1 MKRFRVLLSFIMPYK
16 WFAVQN
22 ILFNILAALFSLF
35 TFSLISPFLKILFAV
50 VPETP
55 HPGAFEFSR
64 EWFTDILNYF
74 IGHYIDST
82 GPAAALVGV
91 VILVISASLFRNIF
105 VFAANNAL
113 AYLRSYTVRDMR
125 KRLYDKVLR
134 LPISYFSESR
144 KGDVMTRISND
155 VEEIQVSVMGSLIM
169 LLRDP
174 VTIIIFMVFLFILSY
189 KLTLFSLLLMPLSGW
204 IIGKIGRN
212 LRTKSFKGQQQLGK
226 LLSVVEE
233 TLGGLRIIKAFNAEG
248 KMEKTFSGINNL
260 FTKIYR
266 RVLRRRYLA
275 SPVSEFLSTISLML
289 VMYFGSV
296 IVLNGSSEMTSDQLI
311 VFLVVFSQIIPPAKN
326 ITTSYFNVQKGMA
339 SLERI
344 EYILNAKETITEKED
359 ALPFSSF
366 EGEISYENVSFAYS
380 RDLVVKDVSFTINKG
395 QTLAIVGK
403 SGSGKSTLVDL
414 LPRFMDVDSGRITID
429 GIDIRDMKIKDLR
442 GLMGIVSQNAILFN
456 DSFRNNIAFGS
467 EKNSEDDVER
477 AARVAN
483 AHEFIMETPGGYEY
497 NVGEGGN
504 KLSGGQR
511 QRISI
516 ARAVHANP
524 PILILDEATSALDTE
539 SERLVQDAIEKLM
552 ENRTSIVIAHRLST
566 VRRADKI
573 IVIDEGRI
581 VEEGSHDELL
591 SNNNGLYTRLHNM
604 QMMEPGSANNEKP
617 E

>member
-1 MKRFRVLLSFIMPYK
+1 MKRFRVLLSFILPYK
-16 WFAVQN
+16 WFAGQN
-22 ILFNILAALFSLF
+22 ILFNILAAIFSLF
-35 TFSLISPFLKILFAV
+35 TFTLISPFLKILFGV
-50 VPETP
+50 VPDTP
-55 HPGAFEFSR
+55 HPGHFEASKD
-64 EWFTDILNYF
+64 WFNDIFNYY
-74 IGHYIDST
+74 ISHYIDKM
-82 GPAAALVGV
+82 GPGTALIGV
-91 VILVISASLFRNIF
+91 CLLVITASLFRNIF
-105 VFAANNAL
+105 VFTANNAL

-125 KRLYDKVLR
+125 KKLYDKVLR
-134 LPISYFSESR
+134 LPVSYFTESR

-174 VTIIIFMVFLFILSY
+174 VTIIIFLVFLFIISF

-212 LRTKSFKGQQQLGK
+212 LRAKSFKGQQQLGK

-233 TLGGLRIIKAFNAEG
+233 TLGGLRIIKAFNAEN
-248 KMEKTFSGINNL
+248 KMNESFSRINEI

-266 RVLRRRYLA
+266 RVLRKRYLA
-275 SPVSEFLSTISLML
+275 SPISEFLSTISLMM

-296 IVLNGSSEMTSDQLI
+296 IVLNGSTEMTSDQLI
-311 VFLVVFSQIIPPAKN
+311 VFLVVFSQLIPPAKN

-344 EYILNAKETITEKED
+344 EYILDAEEKITEKEN
-359 ALPFSSF
+359 AVPFKSF
-366 EGEISYENVSFAYS
+366 NKMIAYENVSFAYS
-380 RDLVVKDVSFTINKG
+380 KDLVVKDVSFTVQKG
-395 QTLAIVGK
+395 KTLAIVGK
-403 SGSGKSTLVDL
+403 SGSGKSTLADL
-414 LPRFMDVDSGRITID
+414 LPRFMDVDKGSISID
-429 GIDIRDMKIKDLR
+429 GIDIRDMKLCDLR
-442 GLMGIVSQNAILFN
+442 RQMGIVSQNAILFN

-467 EKNSEDDVER
+467 DNNSPEDIER

-497 NVGEGGN
+497 TVGEGGI

-539 SERLVQDAIEKLM
+539 SERLVQDAIENLM
-552 ENRTSIVIAHRLST
+552 KNRTSIVIAHRLST
-566 VRRADKI
+566 VRRADTI

-581 VEEGSHDELL
+581 VEKGSHDELL
-591 SNNNGLYTRLHNM
+591 KNKDGLYTKLYTM
-604 QMMEPGSANNEKP
+604 QMME
-617 E
+617 